1 MDYGTW
7 FGGNV
12 EYIHCIQM
20 LPFTPITEELLRK
33 EWVEEEYPVV
43 AEAYNRGDPP
53 LSEEWKVF
61 SFQDLYYGHV
71 GSNLQELPR
80 KSFKPSMLHIIDLG
94 IHSNG
99 SRNH

>member
-1 MDYGTW
+1 MRFKKIMKWTKSNNPFRFKLPRKPFSFFQVDYATW

-12 EYIHCIQM
+12 EFIHCIQM

-43 AEAYNRGDPP
+43 AEAYNRGD

-61 SFQDLYYGHV
+61 
-71 GSNLQELPR
+71 
-80 KSFKPSMLHIIDLG
+80 
-94 IHSNG
+94 
-99 SRNH
+99 

>member
-71 GSNLQELPR
+71 LYIYKIYPLNRL
-80 KSFKPSMLHIIDLG
+80 
-94 IHSNG
+94 
-99 SRNH
+99 NHQGYT